1 MIGSFKN
8 PSISYNSTMPSRVLI
23 LEAPSYQ
30 DVSGPIT
37 RALKELDRDVRGKKV
52 LVKPNILGAHAPEKG
67 VDTHPA
73 IVREVVKQLQAQGAE
88 VWVGDNSGVGGY
100 GANERSAKASGI
112 MEAASGC
119 YRNIALNGKEINF
132 KSRFCDKLVV
142 SREILEADLIVSLP
156 RFKTHALTVL
166 TGAVKNTF
174 GYAVGGEKSRLHL
187 RAATFADFGE
197 AVVDVFQIRPPDLS
211 ILDGIIAMEGYG
223 PNNGTLRK
231 VGKLLV
237 SRDAVAL
244 DRIMAE
250 MAGAPVEK
258 IPFLKVA
265 GARKL
270 GELDLKRIEI
280 EGKLERIP
288 HFELPLS
295 LMVVPI
301 GQMVN
306 RFLYPF
312 IRIRPRV
319 DAKLCTA
326 CGDCKKA
333 CPAGAITIDKTARID
348 KNKCIICY
356 CCNEACT
363 YQAISIKGHVRRLLG
378 FGQVWLTSRK

>member
-1 MIGSFKN
+1 
-8 PSISYNSTMPSRVLI
+8 MPSHVLI
-23 LEAPSYQ
+23 LDAPSYQ
-30 DVSGPIT
+30 DVSEPVS
-37 RALKELDRDVRGKKV
+37 RALLELPGDVQGKKV

-73 IVREVVKQLQAQGAE
+73 IVREVVKQLQARGAE

-100 GANERSAKASGI
+100 GANERSAKVSGI
-112 MEAASGC
+112 MEASSGC

-132 KSRFCDKLVV
+132 QSRFCDKLVV
-142 SREILEADLIVSLP
+142 SREVLEADLIVSLP

-166 TGAVKNTF
+166 TEAVKNTF

-187 RAATFADFGE
+187 RAATFNDFGE
-197 AVVDVFQIRPPDLS
+197 AVVDVFQVRPPDLS
-211 ILDGIIAMEGYG
+211 IMDGIIAMEGYG
-223 PNNGTLRK
+223 PNNGQLRK
-231 VGKLLV
+231 VGKLFV

-244 DRIMAE
+244 DRVIAE
-250 MAGAPVEK
+250 ITMAPVEK

-270 GELDLKRIEI
+270 GETDLKRIEI

-288 HFELPLS
+288 NFKLPLS
-295 LMVVPI
+295 PAVAPI

-306 RFLYPF
+306 RFVYPF

-319 DAKLCTA
+319 DADLCTA
-326 CGDCKKA
+326 CGDCQKA
-333 CPAGAITIDKTARID
+333 CPAGAIEIDKIARID
-348 KNKCIICY
+348 KDKCIICY

-363 YQAISIKGHVRRLLG
+363 CQAIQIKGRVRSFLG
-378 FGQVWLTSRK
+378 FGQKLLSSRK

>member
-1 MIGSFKN
+1 
-8 PSISYNSTMPSRVLI
+8 MPSRVLI
-23 LEAPSYQ
+23 LDAPSYQ

-37 RALKELDRDVRGKKV
+37 RALQELPGDFKGKKV

-119 YRNIALNGKEINF
+119 YRNIAQSGKEIAF
-132 KSRFCDKLVV
+132 KSRFGDKLIV
-142 SREILEADLIVSLP
+142 SREVLEADLVISLP
-156 RFKTHALTVL
+156 KFKTHALTVL

-187 RAATFADFGE
+187 RAATFNDFGE
-197 AVVDVFQIRPPDLS
+197 AVVDVFQVRPPDLS
-211 ILDGIIAMEGYG
+211 IMDGVVAMEGYG

-244 DRIMAE
+244 DRVMAE
-250 MAGAPVEK
+250 MAGAPVEE

-265 GARKL
+265 GDRKL
-270 GELDLKRIEI
+270 GETDLKRIEI
-280 EGKLERIP
+280 EGKLDRIP
-288 HFELPLS
+288 DFRLPIS
-295 LMVVPI
+295 PAIVSI

-312 IRIRPRV
+312 IRIRPQV

-363 YQAISIKGHVRRLLG
+363 YQAISIKGHVRRLLS
-378 FGQVWLTSRK
+378 FGQEMLNRRL

>member
-1 MIGSFKN
+1 MS
-8 PSISYNSTMPSRVLI
+8 SRVLI
-23 LEAPSYQ
+23 IDAPSYQ
-30 DVSGPIT
+30 DVSGPVA
-37 RALKELDRDVRGKKV
+37 RALKELPGDLKGKKV
-52 LVKPNILGAHAPEKG
+52 LVKPNILAAHAPEKG

-73 IVREVVKQLQAQGAE
+73 IVREVVKQLQARGAE

-100 GANERSAKASGI
+100 GANERSAKVSGI

-142 SREILEADLIVSLP
+142 SREVLEADLIVSLP

-187 RAATFADFGE
+187 RAATFTDFGE
-197 AVVDVFQIRPPDLS
+197 AVVDVFAIRPPDLS

-237 SRDAVAL
+237 SQDAVAL
-244 DRIMAE
+244 DRVMAE
-250 MAGAPVEK
+250 MTGAPVEK

-270 GELDLKRIEI
+270 GETDLKRIEI

-288 HFELPLS
+288 NFKLPLS
-295 LMVVPI
+295 LAMAPI
-301 GQMVN
+301 GQMIN
-306 RFLYPF
+306 RFVYPF

-319 DAKLCTA
+319 DADLCTA

-333 CPAGAITIDKTARID
+333 CPAGAIEIDKIARID
-348 KNKCIICY
+348 KDKCIICY

-363 YQAISIKGHVRRLLG
+363 YQAINIKGPFRSFLG
-378 FGQVWLTSRK
+378 LGQKMLNTRK

>member
-1 MIGSFKN
+1 
-8 PSISYNSTMPSRVLI
+8 MPARVLI
-23 LEAPSYQ
+23 IDAPSYQ
-30 DVSGPIT
+30 DVSGPIS
-37 RALKELDRDVRGKKV
+37 RALQELPGDLRAKKV

-73 IVREVVKQLQAQGAE
+73 IVREVVKQLQARGAE
-88 VWVGDNSGVGGY
+88 VWVGDNSGIGGY

-112 MEAASGC
+112 LEASGGC

-132 KSRFCDKLVV
+132 KSRFSDKLVV
-142 SREILEADLIVSLP
+142 SREVLEADLIVSLP
-156 RFKTHALTVL
+156 RFKTHSLTVL

-187 RAATFADFGE
+187 RAANFADFGE
-197 AVVDVFQIRPPDLS
+197 AVVDVFQIRPPDLT

-231 VGKLLV
+231 VGKILV
-237 SRDAVAL
+237 SSDAVAL
-244 DRIMAE
+244 DRVMAE
-250 MAGAPVEK
+250 MVGAPAEK

-270 GELDLKRIEI
+270 GETDLKRIEI

-288 HFELPLS
+288 GFKLPLS
-295 LMVVPI
+295 PVMAPI
-301 GQMVN
+301 GQMFY

-312 IRIRPRV
+312 IRVRPQV
-319 DAKLCTA
+319 NGGLCTA

-348 KNKCIICY
+348 LDKCIACY

-363 YQAISIKGHVRRLLG
+363 YQAIQIKSRVRNFLG
-378 FGQVWLTSRK
+378 FGQKMISSRNKKA

>member
-1 MIGSFKN
+1 
-8 PSISYNSTMPSRVLI
+8 MPARVLI
-23 LEAPSYQ
+23 IDAPSYQ
-30 DVSGPIT
+30 DVSGPIS
-37 RALKELDRDVRGKKV
+37 RALKELPGDLQGKKV

-73 IVREVVKQLQAQGAE
+73 IVREVVKQLQARDAE

-100 GANERSAKASGI
+100 GANERSAQASGI

-132 KSRFCDKLVV
+132 KSRFCNQLVV
-142 SREILEADLIVSLP
+142 SREVLEADLIVSLP

-187 RAATFADFGE
+187 RAVTFADFGE
-197 AVVDVFQIRPPDLS
+197 AVVDVFSVRPPDLS
-211 ILDGIIAMEGYG
+211 IMDGIIAMEGYG

-244 DRIMAE
+244 DRVMAE

-270 GELDLKRIEI
+270 GETDLRKIEI

-288 HFELPLS
+288 DFKLPLS
-295 LMVVPI
+295 SAVAPI

-306 RFLYPF
+306 RFVYPF

-319 DAKLCTA
+319 DANLCTA

-333 CPAGAITIDKTARID
+333 CPTGAIEIDKTARID
-348 KNKCIICY
+348 KDKCIICY

-363 YQAISIKGHVRRLLG
+363 FQAISIKGRVRNLLG
-378 FGQVWLTSRK
+378 FGQKMLTSKK